1 MVSGHYVYL
10 DKFLDCVNKNGTLF
24 INCGRK
30 SDGLMSE
37 TCLAKVQLLLRVY
50 NLPLFF
56 SNMPILTITT
66 SLYSKKENHEV
77 VFINSEFSFV

>member
-10 DKFLDCVNKNGTLF
+10 DKFLDCVHKSGTLL

-37 TCLAKVQLLLRVY
+37 TSLAKVQLLLK
-50 NLPLFF
+50 F
-56 SNMPILTITT
+56 S
-66 SLYSKKENHEV
+66 YC
-77 VFINSEFSFV
+77 